1 MDRDAD
7 RSRGFTRRA
16 LALGGLKLGLLGV
29 LGGRLYYLQVEES
42 DRYKVLAESN
52 RINMRLLA
60 PSRGLITDRFGAQ
73 MAVNDQNFRV
83 VLVAEEAK
91 DIQGVLGRLG
101 QNVPLT
107 DADLARIVRDVKR
120 RRAFVP
126 VTVKENLSWDQVSWI
141 DVNGP
146 ELPGL
151 SIEVGESRR
160 YPFGVEMAHIIGY
173 VGAVAEAD
181 LTGEPVLSLP
191 GFRIGKSGVERQYET
206 DLRGVAGSSQ
216 VEVNAV
222 GRVIRELNRDEGKP
236 GQEVRLTID
245 FELQR
250 YVMDRLKTE
259 FSAAAVIMDV
269 HSGDVLAMA
278 SHPSYDANL
287 FPNGISTADWRRLV
301 EDPYGILNNKVI
313 NGQYPPGSTFK
324 IAVAA
329 TALEAGVVTPDQR
342 VFCPGYVD
350 LGDHRFHCWKRGGH
364 GSLTVVDAMAQSCDV
379 FFYEMARRLG
389 IDRLAEGARKFGIGQ
404 KLGVDLPNERPGL
417 MPDKA
422 WKEGTMGTSWQMGES
437 LIAGIGQGYVLATPL
452 QLATM
457 TARLVNGGKAVVPR
471 LVMEVGGQAMPEVPD
486 APPIGVAKGHIDT
499 VIEGTVAVMT
509 RGTGKRS
516 QIKQKGMEMGG
527 KSGTSQVR
535 RITMAERAAGVNP
548 DNWPWNQR
556 HHAWFVAYAPVGAP
570 RYACSVIVEHG
581 GGGSEYAA
589 PIARDILLE
598 CQQRESGRRLLSAAP
613 GEGADKG

>member
-16 LALGGLKLGLLGV
+16 IALGGLKLGLLGV
-29 LGGRLYYLQVEES
+29 LGGRLYYLQVNQS

-52 RINMRLLA
+52 RINMRLIA
-60 PSRGLITDRFGAQ
+60 PSRGLITDRFGTPL
-73 MAVNDQNFRV
+73 AVNDQNFRV
-83 VLVAEEAK
+83 VMVPEEAK
-91 DIQGVLGRLG
+91 DLQAVLGRLK
-101 QNVPLT
+101 QSVPLS
-107 DADLARIVRDVKR
+107 DADFARITRDMKR

-126 VTVKENLSWDQVSWI
+126 VTVKENLSWEQVSWI

-160 YPFGVEMAHIIGY
+160 YPHGVDTAHIIGY

-191 GFRIGKSGVERQYET
+191 GFRIGKSGIERQYET
-206 DLRGVAGSSQ
+206 ELRGSAGSSQ

-222 GRVIRELNRDEGKP
+222 GRVIRELNREEGKP
-236 GQEVRLTID
+236 GQEVRLTLD
-245 FELQR
+245 FGLQS
-250 YVMDRLKTE
+250 YVLERLKTE
-259 FSAAAVIMDV
+259 FSAAAVIIDV
-269 HSGDVLAMA
+269 HNGDVLAMA

-287 FPNGISTADWRRLV
+287 FPNGISAADWRRLV
-301 EDPYGILNNKVI
+301 EDPYGILSNKVV

-324 IAVAA
+324 LAVAT
-329 TALEAGVVTPDQR
+329 TALEAGVITPESR
-342 VFCPGYVD
+342 VSCPGYVD

-364 GSLTVVDAMAQSCDV
+364 GSLTVVDALAQSCDV

-389 IDRLAEGARKFGIGQ
+389 IDRLAEGARKFGIGE
-404 KLGVDLPNERPGL
+404 KLGIDLPNERPGL

-422 WKEGTMGTSWQMGES
+422 WKEGAMGTSWQQGET
-437 LIAGIGQGYVLATPL
+437 LISGIGQGYVLATPL

-471 LVMEVGGQAMPEVPD
+471 LTVGIGADATPEAPD
-486 APPIGVAKGHIDT
+486 FPSMGFAKGHIDT
-499 VIEGTVAVMT
+499 VIDGTVAVMT
-509 RGTGKRS
+509 RGTGRKS

-535 RITMAERAAGVNP
+535 RITMAERAAGATG
-548 DNWPWNQR
+548 DDWPWAQR
-556 HHAWFVAYAPVGAP
+556 HHAWFVAYAPLGAP
-570 RYACSVIVEHG
+570 RYACSVLVEHG

-589 PIARDILLE
+589 PIARDILQE
-598 CQQRESGRRLLSAAP
+598 CQQRDSGRRLVSGTP
-613 GEGADKG
+613 GEPDDKG

>member
-16 LALGGLKLGLLGV
+16 IALGGLKLGLLGV
-29 LGGRLYYLQVEES
+29 LGGRLYYLQVNES

-52 RINMRLLA
+52 RINLRLIA
-60 PSRGLITDRFGAQ
+60 PSRGIITDRFGEPL
-73 MAVNDQNFRV
+73 AVNDQNFRV

-91 DIQGVLGRLG
+91 DVQAVLGRLG
-101 QNVPLT
+101 QSVPLT
-107 DADLARIVRDVKR
+107 DADVARIIRDVKR

-126 VTVKENLSWDQVSWI
+126 VTVKENLNWEQVSWI

-160 YPFGVEMAHIIGY
+160 YTYGIETAHIVGY

-181 LTGEPVLSLP
+181 LTGDPVLSLP
-191 GFRIGKSGVERQYET
+191 GFRVGKSGIEKQYET
-206 DLRGVAGSSQ
+206 ELRGQAGSTQ

-236 GQEVRLTID
+236 GREVRLTLD
-245 FELQR
+245 LGLQR
-250 YVMDRLKTE
+250 YVMERLKTE

-269 HSGDVLAMA
+269 HNGDVLAMV

-287 FPNGISTADWRRLV
+287 FPNGISSANWRQLV
-301 EDPYGILNNKVI
+301 EDPYGILNNKVV

-342 VFCPGYVD
+342 VFCPGYVE
-350 LGDHRFHCWKRGGH
+350 LGGNRFHCWKRGGH
-364 GSLTVVDAMAQSCDV
+364 GSLNVTEAMAQSCDIY
-379 FFYEMARRLG
+379 FYEMARRLG
-389 IDRLAEGARKFGIGQ
+389 IDRLAEGANRFGIGQ
-404 KLGVDLPNERPGL
+404 KLGIDLPNERPGL
-417 MPDKA
+417 MPTKA
-422 WKEGTMGTSWQMGES
+422 WKEGAIGSSWQIGES

-471 LVMEVGGQAMPEVPD
+471 LSVPRGADSTEEVPEF
-486 APPIGVAKGHIDT
+486 PSMGFAKSHIDI
-499 VIEGTVAVMT
+499 VVDGTVAVMT
-509 RGTGKRS
+509 RGTGRKS

-535 RITMAERAAGVNP
+535 RITMAERAAGITQES
-548 DNWPWNQR
+548 WPWNQR

-598 CQQRESGRRLLSAAP
+598 CQTRDSGRRLMSAAP
-613 GEGADKG
+613 GEGGDKG

>member
-16 LALGGLKLGLLGV
+16 LALGGLKLGLLGI
-29 LGGRLYYLQVEES
+29 LGGRLYYLQVNQS
-42 DRYKVLAESN
+42 DRYKVLADSN
-52 RINMRLLA
+52 RINMRLIA
-60 PSRGLITDRFGAQ
+60 PSRGLITDRFGEPL
-73 MAVNDQNFRV
+73 AVNDQNFRV
-83 VLVAEEAK
+83 VMVAEEAK
-91 DIQGVLGRLG
+91 DIQAVLGRLK
-101 QNVPLT
+101 QSVPLT
-107 DADLARIVRDVKR
+107 DVDFARIIRDMKR

-126 VTVKENLSWDQVSWI
+126 VTVKENLSWEQVSWI

-160 YPFGVEMAHIIGY
+160 YPHGVDTAHIIGY

-191 GFRIGKSGVERQYET
+191 GFRIGKSGIERQYET
-206 DLRGVAGSSQ
+206 ELRGTAGSSQ

-222 GRVIRELNRDEGKP
+222 GRVIRELNREEGKT
-236 GQEVRLTID
+236 GQEVRLTLD
-245 FELQR
+245 LGLQS
-250 YVMDRLKTE
+250 YVLERLKTE

-269 HSGDVLAMA
+269 HNGDVLAMA

-287 FPNGISTADWRRLV
+287 FPNGISGPDWRRLA
-301 EDPYGILNNKVI
+301 EDPYGILNNKCI

-324 IAVAA
+324 IAVAT
-329 TALEAGVVTPDQR
+329 TALEAGVTSLDQR
-342 VFCPGYVD
+342 VSCPGYVD

-364 GSLTVVDAMAQSCDV
+364 GSLTITDALAQSCDV
-379 FFYEMARRLG
+379 YFYEMARRLG
-389 IDRLAEGARKFGIGQ
+389 IDRLAEGARKFGIGE
-404 KLGVDLPNERPGL
+404 KLGVDLPHERPGL

-422 WKEGTMGTSWQMGES
+422 WKEGAIGTAWQQGET

-471 LVMEVGGQAMPEVPD
+471 LSLAIGEQQNSETPD
-486 APPIGVAKGHIDT
+486 FPSMGFSKGHIDT
-499 VIEGTVAVMT
+499 VVDGTMAVMI
-509 RGTGKRS
+509 RGTGRKS

-535 RITMAERAAGVNP
+535 RITMAERAAGMNA
-548 DNWPWNQR
+548 DNWPWDQR
-556 HHAWFVAYAPVGAP
+556 EHAWFVAYAPLGAP

-589 PIARDILLE
+589 PIARDILQE
-598 CQQRESGRRLLSAAP
+598 CQQREAARRQVSGTP
-613 GEGADKG
+613 GEDNDKG